1 MNGKRWAAL
10 GIAAVILI
18 ISTGVSIVQ
27 SVVSSEREQA
37 LSKLIF
43 PETEYTEEVIEEGN
57 PMKKIV
63 VLNVEGVIQDT
74 GEAGSLVSTETY
86 NHQSF
91 MEKLDAIEED
101 STVRGIV
108 LRVNS
113 RVVGLLKVQ
122 KSMIN

>member
-57 PMKKIV
+57 PMKK
-63 VLNVEGVIQDT
+63 
-74 GEAGSLVSTETY
+74 
-86 NHQSF
+86 
-91 MEKLDAIEED
+91 
-101 STVRGIV
+101 
-108 LRVNS
+108 
-113 RVVGLLKVQ
+113 
-122 KSMIN
+122 

>member
-43 PETEYTEEVIEEGN
+43 LKRNTP
-57 PMKKIV
+57 KK
-63 VLNVEGVIQDT
+63 
-74 GEAGSLVSTETY
+74 
-86 NHQSF
+86 
-91 MEKLDAIEED
+91 
-101 STVRGIV
+101 
-108 LRVNS
+108 
-113 RVVGLLKVQ
+113 
-122 KSMIN
+122 